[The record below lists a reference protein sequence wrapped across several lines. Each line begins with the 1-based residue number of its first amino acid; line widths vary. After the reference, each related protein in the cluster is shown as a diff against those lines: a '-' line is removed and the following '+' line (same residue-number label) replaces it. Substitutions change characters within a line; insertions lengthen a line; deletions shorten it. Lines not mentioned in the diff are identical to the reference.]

1 MNPTD
6 NKLWAPW
13 RMEYIE
19 RELVDKS
26 EGCFLCDKPK
36 SDDNERTLI
45 LLKGKLTFV
54 VMNLYPYNN
63 AHLMISPYRH
73 ISEFTSLSKEERSE
87 SQELIAGSIKILSK
101 HMNPDGFNVGLN
113 IGKAGGAGLEEHL
126 HWHLVPR
133 WLGDTNFMPVLGNTK
148 VIMEG
153 LTDSYRKLQPD
164 FADLEKSIL

>member
-1 MNPTD
+1 MIPND

-13 RMEYIE
+13 RMEYIK
-19 RELVDKS
+19 REIANES
-26 EGCFLCDKPK
+26 ESCFLCDKPNSEDSEK
-36 SDDNERTLI
+36 NLI

-63 AHLMISPYRH
+63 SHLMICPYRH
-73 ISEFTSLSKEERSE
+73 ISDFTALYKEERSE
-87 SQELIAGSIKILSK
+87 SQEVISGCIKILTK
-101 HMNPDGFNVGLN
+101 HMKPEGFNIGLN
-113 IGKAGGAGLEEHL
+113 IGKAGGAGIEEHL

-133 WLGDTNFMPVLGNTK
+133 WIGDTNFMPVLGNTK

-164 FADLEKSIL
+164 FADFEKSIL

>member
-1 MNPTD
+1 MIPND

-13 RMEYIE
+13 RMEYIK
-19 RELVDKS
+19 REIANES
-26 EGCFLCDKPK
+26 ESCFLCDKPNSEDSEK
-36 SDDNERTLI
+36 NLI

-63 AHLMISPYRH
+63 SHLMICPYRH
-73 ISEFTSLSKEERSE
+73 ISDFTALSKEERSE
-87 SQELIAGSIKILSK
+87 SQEVISGCIKILTK
-101 HMNPDGFNVGLN
+101 HMKPEGFNVGLN
-113 IGKAGGAGLEEHL
+113 IGKAGGAGIEEHL

-133 WLGDTNFMPVLGNTK
+133 WIGDTNFMPVLGNTK

-164 FADLEKSIL
+164 FADFEKSIL

>member
-1 MNPTD
+1 MIPND

-13 RMEYIE
+13 RMEYIK
-19 RELVDKS
+19 REIANES
-26 EGCFLCDKPK
+26 ESCFLCDKPNSEDSEK
-36 SDDNERTLI
+36 NLI

-63 AHLMISPYRH
+63 SHLMICPYRH
-73 ISEFTSLSKEERSE
+73 ISDFTALYKEERSE
-87 SQELIAGSIKILSK
+87 SQEVISGYIKIMTK
-101 HMNPDGFNVGLN
+101 HMKPEGFKIGLN
-113 IGKAGGAGLEEHL
+113 IGKTGGEGIEEHL

-133 WLGDTNFMPVLGNTK
+133 WIGDTNFMPVLGNTK

-164 FADLEKSIL
+164 FADFEKSIL